1 MKDPANSSTITGCG
15 SITMEDGDVDGL
27 SALPGST
34 VKSKRQMEKSKTRMI
49 KGLVFTAACVCV
61 LKFSRIILYS
71 TGTYSIN

>member
-15 SITMEDGDVDGL
+15 SITMEDEDVDGL

-61 LKFSRIILYS
+61 FRIILYS
-71 TGTYSIN
+71 TGTCSIN